1 MEALALTMSL
11 KDFLQG
17 VLCAFFSAWRMLATL
32 VQGVDES
39 KSSAFV
45 DICLDA
51 LKDPKLEV
59 RQIM

>member
-1 MEALALTMSL
+1 M
-11 KDFLQG
+11 G
-17 VLCAFFSAWRMLATL
+17 MLATL
-32 VQGVDES
+32 VQGVDDS

-59 RQIM
+59 RDRSCSIVVVLILLK